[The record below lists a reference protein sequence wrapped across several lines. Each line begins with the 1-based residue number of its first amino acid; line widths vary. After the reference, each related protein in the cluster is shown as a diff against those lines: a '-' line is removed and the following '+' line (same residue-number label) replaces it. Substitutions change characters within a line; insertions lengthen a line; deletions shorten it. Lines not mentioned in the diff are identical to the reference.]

1 MFSVG
6 LDEIE
11 NLILYS
17 QLIAAKIEKTKNK
30 PLISRFHLHFP
41 CRESSTLAPEQKDK
55 RTKGQKDNR
64 TIGMR
69 LKR

>member
-17 QLIAAKIEKTKNK
+17 QLIAAKIEKTKK
-30 PLISRFHLHFP
+30 S
-41 CRESSTLAPEQKDK
+41 APYF
-55 RTKGQKDNR
+55 
-64 TIGMR
+64 
-69 LKR
+69 

>member
-17 QLIAAKIEKTKNK
+17 QLIATKIEKTKNK
-30 PLISRFHLHFP
+30 PLISRFHLHL
-41 CRESSTLAPEQKDK
+41 LATQQVVEHS
-55 RTKGQKDNR
+55 RARAKGQ
-64 TIGMR
+64 
-69 LKR
+69 